1 MSAEEKKFLSGCG
14 CYMRFEQKVIHS
26 LDELEKA
33 DPARFRRG
41 SALFLWGYLTAPKIA
56 VCLHGVVAVQ
66 GGNGIEQRRQKVGFG
81 ISHLGVIIPDAVA
94 DTLNVHGCNSG
105 EPILNI
111 GGSMF

>member
-41 SALFLWGYLTAPKIA
+41 SALFLWGYLTAPSF
-56 VCLHGVVAVQ
+56 L
-66 GGNGIEQRRQKVGFG
+66 FF
-81 ISHLGVIIPDAVA
+81 SHDMTDF
-94 DTLNVHGCNSG
+94 DTAYRLY
-105 EPILNI
+105 
-111 GGSMF
+111 